1 MASPV
6 VKPMQPLSLA
16 DTDPADDAAAA
27 EWERQTVVA
36 GHARVLAETER
47 LRSLGILDEKG
58 DLRTNELPSDMRPGS
73 KTDVSTL

>member
-6 VKPMQPLSLA
+6 TKPMQPLNLA
-16 DTDPADDAAAA
+16 DIDPADDAAAGA
-27 EWERQTVVA
+27 WERQTVAA

-47 LRSLGILDEKG
+47 LRRLGILDERG
-58 DLRTNELPSDMRPGS
+58 NLRTNELPADMRPGS